1 MCIARRTVIA
11 EAHKAQLDRAEAEAI
26 EAARR
31 SVEQAK
37 WQKYANLIDE
47 GPEIPE
53 NPAKYF
59 AADEPRAAP
68 HDDAGVGS
76 GPPAA
81 DHGTG
86 WAWPNPS
93 CTALVMDQR
102 GHDAVQRVRAGSV
115 LGEVVP
121 SLVNAVSSSRQG
133 RYSAGG
139 DERADQDE
147 GGDDPAHRLRPL
159 RVG

>member
-1 MCIARRTVIA
+1 MCIARRTVIV
-11 EAHKAQLDRAEAEAI
+11 EAHKAQLDPAEAEAI

-93 CTALVMDQR
+93 CLRSSWTSADTTRFSVSAL
-102 GHDAVQRVRAGSV
+102 GPYLA
-115 LGEVVP
+115 
-121 SLVNAVSSSRQG
+121 
-133 RYSAGG
+133 
-139 DERADQDE
+139 
-147 GGDDPAHRLRPL
+147 RLSQAW
-159 RVG
+159 